1 MPGPTA
7 ASQPTALLLLQFAG
21 YPANLIRLA
30 KSAVPR
36 SCLCSGSGAIQDI
49 LQKTLEFVL
58 VHAPSMSAPL
68 PFGTVHQGPAS
79 HAEHCCLW
87 ISFRRVSINLHK
99 CSAGAVEFEKV
110 QP

>member
-1 MPGPTA
+1 MPLSTSVVASPHGRETSDPSAGLLTETITGWTA
-7 ASQPTALLLLQFAG
+7 PG
-21 YPANLIRLA
+21 
-30 KSAVPR
+30 
-36 SCLCSGSGAIQDI
+36 
-49 LQKTLEFVL
+49 
-58 VHAPSMSAPL
+58 MSAPL

-99 CSAGAVEFEKV
+99 CSAGAVWFEKV